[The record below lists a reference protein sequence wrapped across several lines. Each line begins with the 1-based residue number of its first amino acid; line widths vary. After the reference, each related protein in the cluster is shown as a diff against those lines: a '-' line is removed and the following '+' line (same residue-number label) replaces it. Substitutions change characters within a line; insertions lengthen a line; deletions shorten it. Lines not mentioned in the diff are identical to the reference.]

1 MTAIIVVNGETAPL
15 TAANVVEL
23 LQDAG
28 VDPQARG
35 VAVAVNGTVVPRRD
49 WAQRRLAGG
58 DQIEIVKPFAGG

>member
-1 MTAIIVVNGETAPL
+1 MTASIIVNGETALL
-15 TAANVVEL
+15 TATNVVEL

-49 WAQRRLAGG
+49 WAQRRLTAG
-58 DQIEIVKPFAGG
+58 DLVEIVKPFAGG

>member
-1 MTAIIVVNGETAPL
+1 MAAAVVVNGEFAPL
-15 TAANVVEL
+15 VANVIEL
-23 LQDAG
+23 LEGVG

-49 WAQRRLAGG
+49 WAQRTLADG

>member
-49 WAQRRLAGG
+49 WAQRRLARG

>member
-1 MTAIIVVNGETAPL
+1 MTASIIVNGETARL
-15 TAANVVEL
+15 TASNVVEL

-49 WAQRRLAGG
+49 WEQRRLAAG
-58 DQIEIVKPFAGG
+58 DLVEIVKPFAGG

>member
-1 MTAIIVVNGETAPL
+1 MTASIVVNGETAPL
-15 TAANVVEL
+15 TAANVAEL

-49 WAQRRLAGG
+49 WVQRRLAAG
-58 DQIEIVKPFAGG
+58 DLVEIVKPFAGG

>member
-1 MTAIIVVNGETAPL
+1 MTASIVVNGETAPL
-15 TAANVVEL
+15 TATNVVEL

-49 WAQRRLAGG
+49 WAQCRLAAG
-58 DQIEIVKPFAGG
+58 DLIEIVKPFAGG

>member
-1 MTAIIVVNGETAPL
+1 MTASIIVNGETAPL
-15 TAANVVEL
+15 KAANVVEL

-49 WAQRRLAGG
+49 WAQRRLTAG
-58 DQIEIVKPFAGG
+58 DLVEIVKPFAGG

>member
-1 MTAIIVVNGETAPL
+1 MTASIIVNGETAPL
-15 TAANVVEL
+15 TATNVVEL

-49 WAQRRLAGG
+49 WAQRRLVAG
-58 DQIEIVKPFAGG
+58 DLIEIVKPFAGG

>member
-1 MTAIIVVNGETAPL
+1 MTATIVVNGETATL

-23 LQDAG
+23 LQTAG

-49 WAQRRLAGG
+49 WAQRRLAAG

>member
-1 MTAIIVVNGETAPL
+1 MTASIIVNGETAPL

-35 VAVAVNGTVVPRRD
+35 VAVAVNGTVVPRGD
-49 WAQRRLAGG
+49 WAQRRLAAG
-58 DQIEIVKPFAGG
+58 DLIEIVKPFAGG

>member
-1 MTAIIVVNGETAPL
+1 MTATIVVNGETATL

-23 LQDAG
+23 LQTAG

-49 WAQRRLAGG
+49 WAQHRLAAG
-58 DQIEIVKPFAGG
+58 DLIEIVKPFAGG

>member
-1 MTAIIVVNGETAPL
+1 MTASIIVNGETAPL
-15 TAANVVEL
+15 TATNVVEL

-49 WAQRRLAGG
+49 WAQRRLAAG
-58 DQIEIVKPFAGG
+58 DLIEIVKPFAGG

>member
-1 MTAIIVVNGETAPL
+1 MTASIIVNGESAPL
-15 TAANVVEL
+15 TATNVVEL

-49 WAQRRLAGG
+49 WAQRRLVAG
-58 DQIEIVKPFAGG
+58 DLIEIVKPFAGG

>member
-1 MTAIIVVNGETAPL
+1 MAATVVVNGAFAPL
-15 TAANVVEL
+15 VANVIEL
-23 LQDAG
+23 LEGVG

-49 WAQRRLAGG
+49 WAQRTLVDG

>member
-1 MTAIIVVNGETAPL
+1 MTESIIVNGETAPL

-49 WAQRRLAGG
+49 WAQRRLAAG
-58 DQIEIVKPFAGG
+58 DLIEIVKPFAGG